1 MTIMDIHLP
10 SPYAARLL
18 RDEPLARYTAARLG
32 GPADLLYVARESLD
46 ELAAVVGAAWTQ
58 GVPLRV
64 LGGGAN
70 VLVRDGGLRGLVVI
84 NHVSE
89 VTYHDD
95 AALDVTSGHALTVLA
110 RKCAARGLA
119 GFEWAASV
127 PGTIGGAVVN
137 NAGAHGGD
145 MAGNVVTVELLDA
158 ARGRCTMTNAE
169 LGYGYR
175 TSVLKGRETS
185 PLNPL
190 SVYREGTSRTDEA
203 CLVPTN
209 AHDAA
214 TDSPLP
220 VPPLVL
226 SARLALTRD
235 DPDAITSRMD
245 GFIAH
250 RKKTQPPG
258 ASLGS
263 IYKNPPGDYAGRLI
277 EACGLKGLRIGGA
290 EVSPL
295 HGNFFI
301 NSGSA
306 SPDDYAA
313 LILHVQAEVARRTG
327 VTLEAEVEIIGEER
341 S

>member
-46 ELAAVVGAAWTQ
+46 ELAVVVGAAWAQ

-158 ARGRCTMTNAE
+158 ARGRCTMTRDE

-175 TSVLKGRETS
+175 TSVLKGGE
-185 PLNPL
+185 
-190 SVYREGTSRTDEA
+190 
-203 CLVPTN
+203 VPR
-209 AHDAA
+209 
-214 TDSPLP
+214 
-220 VPPLVL
+220 PLVL
-226 SARLALTRD
+226 SARLALTHD
-235 DPDAITSRMD
+235 DPDAIAARMD

-313 LILHVQAEVARRTG
+313 LILHVQAEVARITG
-327 VTLEAEVEIIGEER
+327 VMLEAEVEIIGEER